1 MKLPFTPLGF
11 PRLPFLALFLLT
23 LLHATPLSAQS
34 FGDAAGMMQGER
46 IARVTTLLDE
56 TLRAETDT
64 TAWLPFGTHVAAL
77 AGERPYAPTRF
88 TLFVKVDTAAVP
100 HATAPSIQ
108 LAAQV
113 ALSDTTIPYEQLDG
127 SLTLA
132 SSSNPITTT
141 HGQSMIVP
149 VYGGGYIRF
158 ITTSA
163 DTARV
168 RLDLWR
174 VR

>member
-1 MKLPFTPLGF
+1 MKLPVSTFSLPLI
-11 PRLPFLALFLLT
+11 LVLILLAAFLLPC
-23 LLHATPLSAQS
+23 APASAQS

-46 IARVTTLLDE
+46 IARVTTLLDD
-56 TLRAETDT
+56 TLHAGTDT
-64 TAWLPFGTHVAAL
+64 TAWLPFGTHVASL

-88 TLFVKVDTAAVP
+88 TLFVKVDTASVP
-100 HATAPSIQ
+100 HAAAPSIQ

-113 ALSDTTIPYEQLDG
+113 ALSDTAIPYEQLDG

-132 SSSNPITTT
+132 PSTNPITSTT
-141 HGQSMIVP
+141 GQSMIVP
-149 VYGGGYIRF
+149 IYGGGYVRF
-158 ITTSA
+158 ITTST